1 MSFSVT
7 HNSIVD
13 SVRFHEAVHKNCFEM
28 KQCIRFSSFF
38 TNEEFTLELPFYV
51 KNKQITKI
59 VHLFILKTCWLL
71 TDPKVLV
78 LTLDTVTKVILL
90 HHTSKNLL
98 SMHTTDELRTNNT

>member
-13 SVRFHEAVHKNCFEM
+13 SVRFHETVHKNCFEM
-28 KQCIRFSSFF
+28 KQCILFSSFF

-71 TDPKVLV
+71 TDPNV
-78 LTLDTVTKVILL
+78 
-90 HHTSKNLL
+90 
-98 SMHTTDELRTNNT
+98 

>member
-13 SVRFHEAVHKNCFEM
+13 SVRFHETVHKNC
-28 KQCIRFSSFF
+28 F

-59 VHLFILKTCWLL
+59 VYLFILKTCWLL

-90 HHTSKNLL
+90 YHTSKNLL
-98 SMHTTDELRTNNT
+98 SIHTTDELRTNNT

>member
-13 SVRFHEAVHKNCFEM
+13 SVRFHETVHKNCFEM
-28 KQCIRFSSFF
+28 KKCIRFSSFF

-51 KNKQITKI
+51 KSKQITKI
-59 VHLFILKTCWLL
+59 VYLFILKIFWLL

-90 HHTSKNLL
+90 YHTSKNLL

>member
-1 MSFSVT
+1 
-7 HNSIVD
+7 
-13 SVRFHEAVHKNCFEM
+13 M
-28 KQCIRFSSFF
+28 KKCIRFSSFF
-38 TNEEFTLELPFYV
+38 TNEEFTFELPFYV

-59 VHLFILKTCWLL
+59 VYLFILKTCWLL